1 MRVAVL
7 RSWRTRF
14 DPGNARS
21 RGFRT
26 RKHGA
31 ATPCN
36 AGISGGAQPLRRLDL
51 ARATYHALDDRRT
64 RVVGAVWEEAREP
77 WVKIEGA
84 RHVGERA
91 ILLCGTA
98 DPRFIARHEQLLQE
112 VESVVRDLVCEDAA
126 EDYVLTWRVYG
137 VNGVRMTPVTQN
149 TQLGEAFIL
158 GECIAPTRARAAEV
172 VRTTKQYL
180 LHHGYEGR
188 LSTAGNLAFPFT
200 PPEVSVG
207 PAYRFNVYH
216 LMRAHDLH
224 ALFPLQI
231 ETV

>member
-1 MRVAVL
+1 
-7 RSWRTRF
+7 
-14 DPGNARS
+14 
-21 RGFRT
+21 
-26 RKHGA
+26 
-31 ATPCN
+31 
-36 AGISGGAQPLRRLDL
+36 
-51 ARATYHALDDRRT
+51 
-64 RVVGAVWEEAREP
+64 
-77 WVKIEGA
+77 
-84 RHVGERA
+84 
-91 ILLCGTA
+91 
-98 DPRFIARHEQLLQE
+98 LQE

-149 TQLGEAFIL
+149 IPLGEAFIL

-172 VRTTKQYL
+172 IRTTKQYL

-188 LSTAGNLAFPFT
+188 LSTGGNLAFPFT

-216 LMRAHDLH
+216 LMRTSDLD
-224 ALFPLQI
+224 ALFPLEI